1 MSFQQNQNTQRMKYN
16 QFDLKELTPHL
27 GATITGADLSSSEFD
42 EELGVELL
50 NAFEQYQLLLFKG
63 RVLTPEEQVRF
74 TRLFGELETFP
85 YHPTQLKDYPEIFR
99 LSTNANEGYN
109 NVGFYWHQDGSFRS
123 TPSAISVFHMV
134 KVPKSG
140 GDTLFANAYEAYK
153 RIPDHLLEVANRL
166 KTIHEGNILHD
177 LVIEHPQTGRRALY
191 LNMGL
196 IRSVTGFE
204 ENEKDKVEELIG
216 LFQPILDHPSVMY
229 RHRWQEGDL
238 LLCDNYS
245 VFHQATETN
254 SKEERTLHR
263 TTVAGTLTLNR

>member
-1 MSFQQNQNTQRMKYN
+1 MKYK
-16 QFDLKELTPHL
+16 QFDLEELTPHL
-27 GATITGADLSSSEFD
+27 GAIITGLDLSSPEFGQ
-42 EELGVELL
+42 EMRVELL
-50 NAFEQYQLLLFKG
+50 DAFERYQLLLFKG
-63 RVLTPEEQVRF
+63 KVLAPKEQVRF
-74 TRLFGELETFP
+74 TRLFGELEIFP
-85 YHPTQLKDYPEIFR
+85 YSPTQLKDYPEIFR
-99 LSTNANEGYN
+99 LSTDINEGHT
-109 NVGFYWHQDGSFRS
+109 NVGFYWHQDGSFRP
-123 TPSAISVFHMV
+123 TPSATSVFHLV
-134 KVPKSG
+134 KVPQSG

-153 RIPDHLLEVANRL
+153 RIPGHLLEVAHKL

-177 LVIEHPQTGRRALY
+177 LVIEHPKTGRRALY

-196 IRSVTGFE
+196 VRSVTGFE
-204 ENEKDKVEELIG
+204 ENEKGKVDELVG

-229 RHRWQEGDL
+229 THRWQEGDL